1 MSDTFRL
8 EILVFAVLRD
18 VVGARRI
25 EYELEAGTSMSA
37 VVDRLQVDYPGLQ
50 TYMPY
55 VRLALNQTFVDH
67 YEHPLTDG
75 DVLALIPP
83 VSGGQPDTYL
93 TDKPIQASELVESV
107 YGHDC
112 GAVVTFEGRIRNHT
126 GEHQVLHLDYEAYGP
141 MAEKVFSEIL
151 IEVEAVYPTCRIT
164 LRHRL
169 GHLSLGEVAVA
180 IVVAA
185 PHRDVAFKAC
195 QTVIDRLKQDVP
207 IFKKEA
213 RADGD
218 IWVGLGP

>member
-1 MSDTFRL
+1 MSATFRL
-8 EILVFAVLRD
+8 EILVFAILRD
-18 VVGARRI
+18 VVGSRRL
-25 EYELEAGTSMSA
+25 EYELEAGTSIRA
-37 VVDRLQVDYPGLQ
+37 VVDRLRVDYPAID

-55 VRLALNQTFVDH
+55 VRIALNQTFVEQYD
-67 YEHPLTDG
+67 HPLNEG

-83 VSGGQPDTYL
+83 VSGGLPASYL
-93 TDKPIQASELVESV
+93 TDQPIQAADLVESV

-141 MAEKVFSEIL
+141 MADKVFSEIL
-151 IEVEAVYPTCRIT
+151 IEVEAIYPTCRAT
-164 LRHRL
+164 LKHRL

-180 IVVAA
+180 IVVVA
-185 PHRDVAFKAC
+185 PHRAVAFKAC
-195 QTVIDRLKQDVP
+195 QTVIDRLKEDVP